1 MLADRVVVLSPRPG
15 RIAEIVPV
23 KVPRPRQF
31 GMEALDEFQHAAGR
45 IRQLIF
51 GAGRSTLH

>member
-23 KVPRPRQF
+23 DVPRPRQF
-31 GMEALDEFQHAAGR
+31 GMEALDGFQRAAGR
-45 IRQLIF
+45 IRELIF
-51 GAGRSTLH
+51 GVRRDTVH